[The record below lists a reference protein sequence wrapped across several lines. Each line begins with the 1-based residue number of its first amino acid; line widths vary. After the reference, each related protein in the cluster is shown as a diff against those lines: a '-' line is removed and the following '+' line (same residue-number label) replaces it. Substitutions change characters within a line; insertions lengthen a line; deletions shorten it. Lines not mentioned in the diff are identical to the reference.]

1 MLKPFLRHRFLLL
14 LVAVVLVL
22 KLVSQNESWVESGY
36 TYGVYPVIS
45 RMMRF
50 LTGWLP
56 FSLGD
61 LLYFAAGLG
70 VIRFI
75 WRSIRA
81 MHKTGIRK
89 NGGSILYKLLQTVL
103 LVSIL
108 FNVLWGL
115 NYNRQG
121 IAHQLGLQVQRYDLK
136 DAVLLTQTLQTQLN
150 HFAAQVDTIKR
161 NRLDANKELFQKA
174 IKVYDTAVAQFPFLS
189 YKNPSIKPSLYS
201 GVGHYIGFT
210 GYYNPFSGEAQ
221 IKTSIPVFLKPFVA
235 THEIAHQL
243 GYAKENEANFVA
255 FLSSKSSRDVDFLYS
270 TYYHLYAYAVR
281 EVYSRDSTLAK
292 AFRQGLHPQVLRDNE
307 ILKAYFRSTE
317 NRIEPLITRF
327 YDQYLKWNNQKAG
340 VQTYNQVVALLVA
353 YGKKRGWSA
362 I

>member
-1 MLKPFLRHRFLLL
+1 MLKQFLRYRFLLL
-14 LVAVVLVL
+14 LAAAALGL
-22 KLVSQNESWVESGY
+22 KLVSLQERWIEVGY
-36 TYGVYPVIS
+36 TYGIYPIIS
-45 RMMRF
+45 RSMRW

-61 LLYFAAGLG
+61 ILYFVAGLG
-70 VIRFI
+70 IIRFV
-75 WRSIRA
+75 WRSIKDIR
-81 MHKTGIRK
+81 KTGFRK
-89 NGGSILYKLLQTVL
+89 SGRSILYKTAEAVL
-103 LVSIL
+103 LVYL
-108 FNVLWGL
+108 FFNVLWGL

-121 IAHQLGLQVQRYDLK
+121 IAHQLGLQVQRYDLA
-136 DAVLLTQTLQTQLN
+136 DAVQLTQTLQAQLN
-150 HFAAQVDTIKR
+150 RFAAQEDTIKR
-161 NRLDANKELFQKA
+161 NALNVNGELFQKA
-174 IKVYDTAVAQFPFLS
+174 ILVYDKAKEPYPYLC

-255 FLSSKSSRDVDFLYS
+255 FLSSKGSGDVDFLYS
-270 TYYHLYAYAVR
+270 TYFHLYAYALR

-292 AFRQGLHPQVLRDNE
+292 TFTEKLHPQVLRDNE
-307 ILKAYFRSTE
+307 ILKAYFISTE

-327 YDQYLKWNNQKAG
+327 YDQYLKWNNQQAG

-353 YGKKRGWSA
+353 YGKKKGWTA